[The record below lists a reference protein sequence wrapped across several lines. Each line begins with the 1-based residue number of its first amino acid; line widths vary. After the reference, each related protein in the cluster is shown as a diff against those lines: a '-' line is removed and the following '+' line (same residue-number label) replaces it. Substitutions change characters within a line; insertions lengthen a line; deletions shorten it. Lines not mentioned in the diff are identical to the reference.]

1 MRFEN
6 GKHYMCIRNYT
17 GTGSKDN
24 PDWKRGR
31 IYLGGFY
38 DDCLINDSGNN
49 VVMLDENGDYFR
61 LATQDE
67 IDGKV
72 TLEDEPLTYKQMMA
86 DAELIYRHV
95 AQDSPFCAAFEA
107 RKYIASKIDECV
119 DRNEHLDILQWDEYK
134 EYAPMTS
141 AEYESRKALALTRY
155 EEELRRIESEWIN
168 KGRHSPDYHK
178 V

>member
-1 MRFEN
+1 MRFEE

-31 IYLGGFY
+31 IYKAGMRSTLI
-38 DDCLINDSGNN
+38 DDRGLSIF
-49 VVMLDENGDYFR
+49 MLDENGDYFR

-72 TLEDEPLTYKQMMA
+72 KLEDGPLTYKQLMA
-86 DAELIYRHV
+86 DAEFVYRNV
-95 AQDSPFCAAFEA
+95 AQNSPFCAQFEA

-119 DRNEHLDILQWDEYK
+119 DRSEHLDILQWDEYK
-134 EYAPMTS
+134 EFAPMTS
-141 AEYESRKALALTRY
+141 KEYERRKALALTRY
-155 EEELRRIESEWIN
+155 EEELQRIEAEWVN
-168 KGRHSPDYHK
+168 KGKHSPDYHK
-178 V
+178 I